1 MTKDIKSKRS
11 LDINNH
17 DMTLIKDIIQY
28 ILEPLKKIFNLSIQT
43 NTFPDNMKIAIIKP
57 LYKTNDK
64 QQISNYRP
72 ISLLPQISKN
82 FEKIICNRLSK
93 YIFKHNIINKNQYG
107 FVPRSNTTLL
117 LLNIQ
122 HFILHKLSQKKK
134 VATIF
139 LDLKKAFDVV
149 DHDILLAKLEC
160 IGFRGDT
167 NLFIKS
173 DLTNR
178 NIITRIDNTLS
189 SRKIIR
195 YGVPQG
201 SVLGPLLFIIFIND
215 ISNIFNNEQV
225 NNININLYAD
235 DTSITIFAENDTL
248 LTYYLQYYMDK
259 LKKWFDINKLK
270 LNIEKTKILPYI
282 NSGILKDITIDNIKI
297 DIVNNYKFLGIYLDS
312 QMTYKKHINY
322 LSDKL
327 SKSIYTIN
335 KISFLDTKNL
345 ILLYNS
351 FYLSNLSY
359 GIEVWSNTYKSNI
372 TKLIM
377 LQKKVI
383 RIINKQI
390 IDKSKLPLIRLTH
403 TCPFFFLNTILK
415 FEDLIIYRNTL

>member
-1 MTKDIKSKRS
+1 M
-11 LDINNH
+11 
-17 DMTLIKDIIQY
+17 
-28 ILEPLKKIFNLSIQT
+28 
-43 NTFPDNMKIAIIKP
+43 
-57 LYKTNDK
+57 
-64 QQISNYRP
+64 
-72 ISLLPQISKN
+72 
-82 FEKIICNRLSK
+82 
-93 YIFKHNIINKNQYG
+93 
-107 FVPRSNTTLL
+107 
-117 LLNIQ
+117 
-122 HFILHKLSQKKK
+122 
-134 VATIF
+134 
-139 LDLKKAFDVV
+139 V

-173 DLTNR
+173 YKIIKISNR

-189 SRKIIR
+189 SRKIIK

-322 LSDKL
+322 LSNKL
-327 SKSIYTIN
+327 SKIIYNIK

-351 FYLSNLSY
+351 LYLSNLSY

-403 TCPFFFLNTILK
+403 TGPFFKKNNILK
-415 FEDLIIYRNTL
+415 FEDLIIYRNTLLNYNFLNNKYKLDYNSYFKLNKLKNKFILPLMKSNKLKNTIFFKGPQLYNELMFNNLLRKKNINNIFILKKTLKYSFISKYYFFFFFFYIFYIF

>member
-1 MTKDIKSKRS
+1 M
-11 LDINNH
+11 
-17 DMTLIKDIIQY
+17 
-28 ILEPLKKIFNLSIQT
+28 
-43 NTFPDNMKIAIIKP
+43 
-57 LYKTNDK
+57 
-64 QQISNYRP
+64 
-72 ISLLPQISKN
+72 
-82 FEKIICNRLSK
+82 
-93 YIFKHNIINKNQYG
+93 
-107 FVPRSNTTLL
+107 
-117 LLNIQ
+117 
-122 HFILHKLSQKKK
+122 
-134 VATIF
+134 
-139 LDLKKAFDVV
+139 
-149 DHDILLAKLEC
+149 EC

-173 DLTNR
+173 YLTNR

-189 SRKIIR
+189 SRNIIR

-235 DTSITIFAENDTL
+235 DTSITI
-248 LTYYLQYYMDK
+248 
-259 LKKWFDINKLK
+259 
-270 LNIEKTKILPYI
+270 LPYI

-312 QMTYKKHINY
+312 QMTYKKHIHY
-322 LSDKL
+322 LSNKL
-327 SKSIYTIN
+327 SKIIYIIK
-335 KISFLDTKNL
+335 KISFLDTQNL

-359 GIEVWSNTYKSNI
+359 VIEVWSNTYKSNI

-403 TCPFFFLNTILK
+403 TGPFLK
-415 FEDLIIYRNTL
+415 KIIF